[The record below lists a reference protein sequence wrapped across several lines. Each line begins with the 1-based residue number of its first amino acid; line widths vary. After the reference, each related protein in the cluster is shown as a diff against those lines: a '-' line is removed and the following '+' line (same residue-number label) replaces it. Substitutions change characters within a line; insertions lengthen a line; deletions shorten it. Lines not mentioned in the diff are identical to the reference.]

1 MTKNGKNA
9 AYGSN
14 RRRRP
19 SLGWRLFARRKDLLL
34 AVNAM
39 GWLLLAWLAI
49 DLLPFKL
56 YRNMMRHVARKPEM
70 GLAPAAEFTKRVAWA
85 VRAAARR
92 VPWRAVCFHQGIA
105 AQQMLCRAGVPAE
118 LHYGVAKTANGVAK
132 MANRGFEAHV
142 WVTSYGKMV
151 VGGETR
157 DRFTVLGIFAG
168 GDAPVPG
175 ATLNARETLP
185 PH

>member
-1 MTKNGKNA
+1 MTKNGQITD
-9 AYGSN
+9 YGSN
-14 RRRRP
+14 RSRRP
-19 SLGWRLFARRKDLLL
+19 SLGGRLFARRKDLLL
-34 AVNAM
+34 AANAM
-39 GWLLLAWLAI
+39 GWLLLVWLAI

-56 YRNMMRHVARKPEM
+56 YRKMMRPVARRPEM
-70 GLAPAAEFTKRVAWA
+70 GFAPAAEFTKRVAWA

-118 LHYGVAKTANGVAK
+118 LRYGVAKTANG
-132 MANRGFEAHV
+132 GFKAHV
-142 WVTSYGKMV
+142 WVTSYGKTV
-151 VGGETR
+151 VGGESQ

-168 GDAPVPG
+168 GDSSAPCAPF
-175 ATLNARETLP
+175 NAKETLP